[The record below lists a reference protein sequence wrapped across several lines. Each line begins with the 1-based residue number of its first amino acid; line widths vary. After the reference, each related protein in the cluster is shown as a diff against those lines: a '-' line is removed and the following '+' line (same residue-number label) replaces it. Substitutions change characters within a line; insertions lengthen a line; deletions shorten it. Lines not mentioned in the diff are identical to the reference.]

1 MFYDLATAL
10 CLAVMLLV
18 LVSASLLCAPLIRL
32 APKAFRSAIPRR
44 KADLLFS
51 VRLLPLALACVVTF
65 GLALPSFLE
74 FEPSS
79 TREGMSLRL
88 MTLAIFGALLLA
100 GMLARGVSILRRHPG
115 GASGMA

>member
-51 VRLLPLALACVVTF
+51 APAAAAGP
-65 GLALPSFLE
+65 GLCCDVW
-74 FEPSS
+74 
-79 TREGMSLRL
+79 
-88 MTLAIFGALLLA
+88 A
-100 GMLARGVSILRRHPG
+100 GFAVIPG
-115 GASGMA
+115 I